1 MLDNASSSTIGMNY
15 ASVKTGTQY
24 YDMIMITLM
33 STFITSLVGML
44 TEFNKNFMKLIGKI
58 FEIVMEKIRKY
69 RTTDSNEIIIEY
81 KINDQDPKI
90 NNKLLIDA
98 ILYNFNEGTRY
109 KLDNREIDNQNY
121 NDYERE
127 KNRELVFMVNDI
139 FNEDD
144 VEINYQ
150 LVTKKIQSQ
159 PTDNKPKSPGSMQ
172 NLDIMQSTNS
182 LIEMPSIEKITLISK
197 KSIDHISKY
206 IERKRMTYIE
216 KFCAKDNKTYIFPP
230 SSYGMTYM
238 EFNKLK
244 FESKKTF
251 DSWFSPHKSKIIKIV
266 NDFNNKKGIY
276 SLSSIPHK
284 VGFLLHG
291 DPGCGKTSFIKALAN
306 ELNRCVIPIFLD
318 KFTSVSAFKELFQT
332 EYIYVRNKTNNG
344 NGNWVYLPMNK
355 RIIVFEEIDTAGTIV
370 MDRNKLKEIIKTK
383 KDIHMNKKNKK
394 IYEQIMGNYKY
405 YEEKKNNNGEEV
417 PELVCGCITCISG
430 GQCSTLLGQTGP
442 SNNSSRDAIIS
453 TKKSKQK
460 NITSKDFFSD
470 SIELDEEIL
479 DRSLKHKSGLSLG
492 DILDT
497 LDGLCEATG
506 LVYVIT
512 TNHVDFLDPAL
523 IRPGRIS
530 YSAKL
535 EEMKYQEIKLMLIYY
550 YVTNDCH
557 DDQIDNNDKLKLI
570 EEIAKYLDSKYKPS
584 KLEELCKNYSL
595 GELYQELISL

>member
-1 MLDNASSSTIGMNY
+1 MQLYTIIKHQMFDNASSSTIGMNY
-15 ASVKTGTQY
+15 ASIKTGTQY

-33 STFITSLVGML
+33 STFITSLIGML

-58 FEIVMEKIRKY
+58 FGIVMEKIRKY

-98 ILYNFNEGTRY
+98 ILYNFNEGNRY

-150 LVTKKIQSQ
+150 LVTKKVQSQ
-159 PTDNKPKSPGSMQ
+159 PPDNKPKSPGLMQ
-172 NLDIMQSTNS
+172 NFDMQSTGS

-206 IERKRMTYIE
+206 IEKKRMSYIE

-251 DSWFSPHKSKIIKIV
+251 DSWFSPHKTKIIKIV

-383 KDIHMNKKNKK
+383 KDIHLNKKNKK

-405 YEEKKNNNGEEV
+405 YEEKK
-417 PELVCGCITCISG
+417 I
-430 GQCSTLLGQTGP
+430 
-442 SNNSSRDAIIS
+442 
-453 TKKSKQK
+453 KMM
-460 NITSKDFFSD
+460 
-470 SIELDEEIL
+470 
-479 DRSLKHKSGLSLG
+479 
-492 DILDT
+492 
-497 LDGLCEATG
+497 
-506 LVYVIT
+506 
-512 TNHVDFLDPAL
+512 
-523 IRPGRIS
+523 
-530 YSAKL
+530 
-535 EEMKYQEIKLMLIYY
+535 MKYL
-550 YVTNDCH
+550 N
-557 DDQIDNNDKLKLI
+557 
-570 EEIAKYLDSKYKPS
+570 
-584 KLEELCKNYSL
+584 
-595 GELYQELISL
+595 